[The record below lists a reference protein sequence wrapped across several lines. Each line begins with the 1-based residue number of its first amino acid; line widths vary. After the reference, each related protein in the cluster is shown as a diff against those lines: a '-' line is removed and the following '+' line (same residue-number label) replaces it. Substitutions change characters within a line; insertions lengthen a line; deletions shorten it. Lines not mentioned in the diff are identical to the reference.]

1 MRPRFTNV
9 NDLTTR
15 VMVVSRVFV
24 QSEQASYLSSQERAD
39 ILHVFDRRKCHLSLD
54 DWKVRP
60 ICLFWNGQKFRKSLA
75 GRSMPS
81 IFHRRNGRKFRV
93 SLADRTLRP
102 LCHLRHER
110 KFRVSSDCRNMRPP
124 FHLRN
129 GRKIRFSL
137 AGRTYVSTSLASLAE
152 VSLVSEHSV
161 HASTLWHS

>member
-1 MRPRFTNV
+1 MLPRFTSV

-24 QSEQASYLSSQERAD
+24 QSEQESYLSLQERAD
-39 ILHVFDRRKCHLSLD
+39 ILHVFDRRKCH
-54 DWKVRP
+54 DWNVRP
-60 ICLFWNGQKFRKSLA
+60 FCLLWDGKQFHKSLA
-75 GRSMPS
+75 GRSMRS
-81 IFHRRNGRKFRV
+81 LFHPRNGRKFRE
-93 SLADRTLRP
+93 SLADRSLRP
-102 LCHLRHER
+102 LSHLRHER
-110 KFRVSSDCRNMRPP
+110 KFRDSPDYRNKRPP

-137 AGRTYVSTSLASLAE
+137 AGRTFVSTSLASLAE